1 LKKADDAITPNLAG
15 DPLYWRGSGKG
26 IRMQVIVDRLNGII
40 RSALRA
46 YLAAERDLD
55 AANEAGDQP
64 GIRGAKERVD
74 LAARQSVDLLHH
86 FADFVS
92 KEPDPALPI
101 FKTPSDVRAAIRPLC
116 VFTRTATPVDDV
128 SLLMDVADAFKHH
141 RPGRK
146 SATVGVSFAIT
157 TSYGGYGE
165 LRYGEGKYGGAE
177 QTIVTR
183 ITGER
188 RALSSILQNVF
199 DAWVNYLKL
208 PLPPISEY

>member
-1 LKKADDAITPNLAG
+1 
-15 DPLYWRGSGKG
+15 
-26 IRMQVIVDRLNGII
+26 MQVIVDRLNGIV

-55 AANEAGDQP
+55 VANAAGDQAN
-64 GIRGAKERVD
+64 IRNAKEKVD
-74 LAARQSVDLLHH
+74 LAARQAVDLLHH
-86 FADFVS
+86 FADFVC
-92 KEPDPALPI
+92 KEPDPALPV
-101 FKTPSDVRAAIRPLC
+101 FKTPSDVRAVVRPIC
-116 VFTRTATPVDDV
+116 VFGRTATLVDDV

-141 RPGRK
+141 RPDRK
-146 SATVGVSFAIT
+146 SATVDVSFAIT

-183 ITGER
+183 IIGER

-199 DAWVNYLKL
+199 DAFVNYLQL
-208 PLPPISEY
+208 PLPPVSKY